1 FPYMTL
7 FRSIGAIF
15 QSARETAL
23 ASHSEAR
30 GFPSSF
36 WPVGTHQIFVQ
47 YNAQRALFLQALW
60 RGPFPQRKYSGKGRV
75 YGCNLGCL
83 EDVTPEEL
91 AAAPITYADGKHD
104 NWHSAPPIT
113 SYL

>member
-1 FPYMTL
+1 VQL
-7 FRSIGAIF
+7 FNLLEKPLWPAIVKPEAF
-15 QSARETAL
+15 RLLSGQSELTKYL
-23 ASHSEAR
+23 
-30 GFPSSF
+30 F
-36 WPVGTHQIFVQ
+36 Q

-60 RGPFPQRKYSGKGRV
+60 RAPFRHRKYSGQGRV
-75 YGCNLGCL
+75 YGVNLGCL